1 MLSFW
6 AKDEG
11 DITDVGETGDE
22 GFLRGIVG
30 LSIEEV
36 AKVLKTL
43 ENFIIPAYELLII
56 IFLIR
61 FTLNFYLLLI

>member
-1 MLSFW
+1 MLSFS

-11 DITDVGETGDE
+11 DIVDVGETGDE
-22 GFLRGIVG
+22 GFLRGIGG

-36 AKVLKTL
+36 AKVLKIL